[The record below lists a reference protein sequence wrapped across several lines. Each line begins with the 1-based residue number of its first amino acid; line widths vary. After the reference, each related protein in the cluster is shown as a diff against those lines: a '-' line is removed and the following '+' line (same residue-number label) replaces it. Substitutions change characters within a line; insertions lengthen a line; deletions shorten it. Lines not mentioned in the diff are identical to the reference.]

1 MMHAPA
7 LLGEYVLILIE
18 IKTRMF
24 LFLHCV
30 NVLLSKPL
38 YTFFYKNTIY
48 KNVRLEKLKNQEH
61 FKNNKA

>member
-24 LFLHCV
+24 LFLHCI

-38 YTFFYKNTIY
+38 YTFFYKNTVY
-48 KNVRLEKLKNQEH
+48 KNVRLDISETLEHLKNI
-61 FKNNKA
+61 KA